1 MASFAHN
8 NKASDKASI
17 NHTDMVCLG
26 AVFGAAGV
34 RGAVR
39 LKVFTEQLNS
49 ISDYGPLT
57 VFGPEFPNGKKFPVK
72 ILHNVKGGVAVKL
85 QGVDDRNLA
94 EALKGSKLY
103 IDRAA
108 LPEIKKD
115 DGFYFEDLVGLLA
128 KDENDNIFGKVDGV
142 FNFGAGDIIEVNF
155 STEKGTRMYPFSE
168 EIVPTVD
175 MEAGYIVINRE
186 AFGDGLEETETE

>member
-1 MASFAHN
+1 MVFSAH
-8 NKASDKASI
+8 NKASHNADKSES
-17 NHTDMVCLG
+17 DMVCLG

-57 VFGPEFPNGKKFPVK
+57 VFGPEFPKGKKFPVK

-85 QGVDDRNLA
+85 QGVDDRDLA
-94 EALKGSKLY
+94 DALKGSKLY

-108 LPEIKKD
+108 LPEIKND
-115 DGFYFEDLVGLLA
+115 NGFYFEDLVGLLA
-128 KDENDNIFGKVDGV
+128 KDENDNVFGKIDGV

-155 STEKGTRMYPFSE
+155 NTEKGKRMYPFSD
-168 EIVPTVD
+168 EIVPKVD
-175 MEAGYIVINRE
+175 MEAGFVVINRE
-186 AFGDGLEETETE
+186 AFGDGLEETETD

>member
-1 MASFAHN
+1 
-8 NKASDKASI
+8 
-17 NHTDMVCLG
+17 
-26 AVFGAAGV
+26 
-34 RGAVR
+34 
-39 LKVFTEQLNS
+39 
-49 ISDYGPLT
+49 
-57 VFGPEFPNGKKFPVK
+57 
-72 ILHNVKGGVAVKL
+72 VKGGVAVKL

>member
-1 MASFAHN
+1 
-8 NKASDKASI
+8 
-17 NHTDMVCLG
+17 MVCLG

-57 VFGPEFPNGKKFPVK
+57 VFGPEFPKGKKFPVK

-85 QGVDDRNLA
+85 QGVDDRDLA
-94 EALKGSKLY
+94 DALKGSKLY

-108 LPEIKKD
+108 LPEIKND
-115 DGFYFEDLVGLLA
+115 NGFYFEDLVGLLA
-128 KDENDNIFGKVDGV
+128 KDENDNVFGKIDGV

-155 STEKGTRMYPFSE
+155 NTEKGKRMYPFSD
-168 EIVPTVD
+168 EIVPKVD
-175 MEAGYIVINRE
+175 MEAGFVVINRE
-186 AFGDGLEETETE
+186 AFGDGLEETETD